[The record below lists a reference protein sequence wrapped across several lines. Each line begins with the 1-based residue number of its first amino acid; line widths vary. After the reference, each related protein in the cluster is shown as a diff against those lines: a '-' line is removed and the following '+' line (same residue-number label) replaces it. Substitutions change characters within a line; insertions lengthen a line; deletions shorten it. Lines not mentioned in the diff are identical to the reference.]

1 MSGLR
6 TPELSLSPPSLSYL
20 ACLSLPRLPMA
31 DLYPP
36 PHSRTR
42 HDDYILYNNIMP
54 HSASSN
60 SGSDD
65 SHNEPNSP
73 PKSPPDHQPPKP
85 DSKPQATFLTKLYAY
100 VLLSLAQ
107 HPPHPSQPP
116 RAPRE
121 PPHDSLGPCWRAHHR
136 RAPRAARSPCPSK
149 HLSSIKIRE
158 LLPATKC
165 PSSFIHFLNSLPNPM
180 FFFLDLWLHA
190 QG

>member
-1 MSGLR
+1 MLRAVDVNLAESTRISLFVFGLR

-20 ACLSLPRLPMA
+20 ACLSLPRLSMA

-42 HDDYILYNNIMP
+42 HDDPSYNHILYNNIMP

-73 PKSPPDHQPPKP
+73 PKSPPDHHPPKS

-100 VLLSLAQ
+100 VFLSLSLSTT
-107 HPPHPSQPP
+107 PSHPSQPP

-121 PPHDSLGPCWRAHHR
+121 PPHDSLGPRW
-136 RAPRAARSPCPSK
+136 
-149 HLSSIKIRE
+149 
-158 LLPATKC
+158 
-165 PSSFIHFLNSLPNPM
+165 
-180 FFFLDLWLHA
+180 
-190 QG
+190 